1 MSDRTPPAT
10 VIKPARVIGLTGGIG
25 MGKTTISNYL
35 ASVHGLPVLDADVY
49 AREAVQP
56 GSVVL
61 KEVTDRYG
69 SLILLP
75 DGSLDRV
82 RLGDIV
88 FNSPAERH
96 WLEQQIHPY
105 VRDRMEAD
113 LKALAEHHQRTAVVV
128 VPLLFE
134 ARMTDLATEIWV
146 VHCSRD
152 QQVERMVQRESNG
165 NHQHPVSLEQVH
177 ARIDSQMPID
187 QKLQR
192 ATVILDNSSTEEAL
206 FQQIDRAIGAKR

>member
-1 MSDRTPPAT
+1 MSDRTSPAT
-10 VIKPARVIGLTGGIG
+10 VIKPPRVIGLTGGIG

-49 AREAVQP
+49 AREAVQS

-61 KEVTDRYG
+61 KQITDRYG
-69 SLILLP
+69 SLLRLP

-82 RLGDIV
+82 RLGEIV
-88 FNSPAERH
+88 FSSPAERH

-105 VRDRMEAD
+105 VRDRMVAD
-113 LKALAEHHQRTAVVV
+113 LKALAEQHQPVAVVV

-146 VHCSRD
+146 VHCSRE
-152 QQVERMVQRESNG
+152 QQIERMVQRESSG
-165 NHQHPVSLEQVH
+165 NQQRQVSLEQIH
-177 ARIDSQMPID
+177 ARIESQMPIE
-187 QKLQR
+187 QKLRR
-192 ATVILDNSSTEEAL
+192 ANMILDNSSTEEGL
-206 FQQIDRAIGAKR
+206 FQQIDRAIG